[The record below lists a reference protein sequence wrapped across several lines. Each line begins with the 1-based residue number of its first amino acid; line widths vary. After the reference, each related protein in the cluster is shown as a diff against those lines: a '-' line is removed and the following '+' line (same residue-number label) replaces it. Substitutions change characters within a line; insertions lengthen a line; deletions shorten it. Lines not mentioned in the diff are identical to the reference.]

1 MADQTYMRI
10 SEAAAQLGLSPKIL
24 TGMSQRGDL
33 PPYTVINGR
42 KYFRRE
48 QLQRALADL
57 EKKQANNRKWA

>member
-10 SEAAAQLGLSPKIL
+10 SEAAAQVGLSPKIL
-24 TGMSQRGDL
+24 ATMSQRGDL

-48 QLQRALADL
+48 QLQKAFENL
-57 EKKQANNRKWA
+57 EKAQANSRKWA